1 MGRST
6 SQFICQQCNYQNAR
20 WFGRCPECGSWNT
33 AVETLL
39 RSRTSEGQ
47 ARNTKQ
53 ITNTKPVKLTEIT
66 NTQTNRALTGISEL
80 DRVLGGGIVPGQVIL
95 IAGEPGIGKSTLL
108 LQVASQLTANG
119 LQITDKTQAAKS
131 LRTSAGQNDQL
142 AVDGKPLAVLY
153 ISGEESAGQIA
164 IRAQRLGIK
173 NGNIQLMESTDV
185 DEIVSQSETLL
196 ANSLQSTEKQQT
208 TNGPRITVK
217 MQTAKSPQTSAG
229 QKEQLAVDTKLS
241 VIIVDSI
248 QTMQTGDLSG
258 MAGSV
263 GQVRECAYRLVK
275 LAKSAGIPVFI
286 VGHVTKEGTIAGPSV
301 LMHIVDTV
309 LWFEGDK
316 TLSVR
321 LLRAVKNRFGPTDEV
336 GIFSMGDVGLL
347 SEDHPERFFLS
358 EIKKSVPGSVISCV
372 MNGTRP
378 LMVEIQSLIIP
389 SKLAMPRRVAQGI
402 DSKKLELLLAVMS
415 RRCGLSIYESDVYV
429 SVMGG
434 INIKNDPS
442 IDLAVCL
449 SLASGYFNKPIDRKT
464 VVFGEVGLL
473 GEVRG
478 VVLQEKR
485 LKEAK
490 RLGFSNF
497 VTSERF
503 DFLQK
508 GIKEMF
514 KNS

>member
-53 ITNTKPVKLTEIT
+53 ISDTKPVKLTEIT
-66 NTQTNRALTGISEL
+66 DTQTKRALTGISEL

-108 LQVASQLTANG
+108 LQVADQVNIELKKVGNKEENG
-119 LQITDKTQAAKS
+119 QST
-131 LRTSAGQNDQL
+131 
-142 AVDGKPLAVLY
+142 VLY
-153 ISGEESAGQIA
+153 VSGEESAGQIA

-173 NGNIQLMESTDV
+173 NGNIQLMESTDI
-185 DEIVSQSETLL
+185 DSI
-196 ANSLQSTEKQQT
+196 
-208 TNGPRITVK
+208 
-217 MQTAKSPQTSAG
+217 
-229 QKEQLAVDTKLS
+229 VDTIEIPNSKFQMPNA
-241 VIIVDSI
+241 VIVDSI

-275 LAKSAGIPVFI
+275 LAKSTGISVFI
-286 VGHVTKEGTIAGPSV
+286 VGHVTKEGTIAGLSV

-478 VVLQEKR
+478 VVLQDKR

-490 RLGFSNF
+490 RLGFRDF

-508 GIKEMF
+508 GIKEIF
-514 KNS
+514 ST